1 MFHFL
6 HTADLHLD
14 SPMNGLSSR
23 EGAAVDVILGASR
36 RAFDNLINLAI
47 AEQVA
52 FVVIAGDVYDRDWK
66 GYETGLFFR
75 KGMVRLREA
84 GILVYLISGNHDA
97 ASIISRKLSLPEG
110 VTVFSS
116 RAPETSELDD
126 PPVAIH
132 GMSFPNRAV
141 EENLVPRYPAPIP
154 GKFNLGLLHTS
165 LAGDAGHDTYAPCS
179 VNELV
184 EKGYDYWA
192 LGHIHKPAVIHEDPW
207 IVYSGNLQGRSVKEC
222 GARGCRIVT
231 VNDSGAVTDCQWHS
245 LDVARW
251 SVVTVDSTGLTS
263 VEEIASLAKRSLAQE
278 TEAAEDRIVAV
289 RIIISGASEL
299 HGALHSRPD
308 RLEAEIQARTDE
320 LGADRLWIEQVR
332 LETTPAVSLEVLAE
346 RDQLTKM
353 VVETIQKETTEH
365 PLPAEITG
373 MMDLLPP
380 GLRESLSAEI
390 AGEGRTEL
398 MRNAGQMILNRLTT
412 KGGAA

>member
-1 MFHFL
+1 MFRFL

-14 SPMNGLSSR
+14 SPMIGLSSR
-23 EGAAVDVILGASR
+23 EGTAVDTILGASR
-36 RAFDNLINLAI
+36 RAFTNLINLAI

-75 KGMVRLREA
+75 KGMMKLREA
-84 GILVYLISGNHDA
+84 GIRVYLISGNHDA
-97 ASIISRKLSLPEG
+97 ASIISRNLSLPEG
-110 VTVFSS
+110 VTLFSS

-154 GKFNLGLLHTS
+154 GKFNLGILHTS
-165 LAGDAGHDTYAPCS
+165 LAGEIGHDTYAPCS
-179 VNELV
+179 VHDLV
-184 EKGYDYWA
+184 EKGYHYWA
-192 LGHIHKPAVIHEDPW
+192 LGHIHKPAVIHHNPW

-222 GARGCRIVT
+222 GERGCVILT
-231 VNDSGAVTDCQWHS
+231 VNDSGSLTDFQWHA

-251 SVVTVDSTGLTS
+251 SVVNVDSTGLAT
-263 VEEIASLAKRSLAQE
+263 VEEIASLAKRGLAHE
-278 TEAAEDRIVAV
+278 IEAAEDRLLAV
-289 RIIISGASEL
+289 RLIISGATEL

-332 LETTPAVSLEVLAE
+332 LETTPMVSLETLAE

-353 VVETIQKETTEH
+353 VVETIQTETVEQ

-380 GLRESLSAEI
+380 GLRESLNAEI
-390 AGEGRTEL
+390 AGEGRAEL
-398 MRNAGQMILNRLTT
+398 MRNACQMILNRLTT

>member
-1 MFHFL
+1 MFRFL

-14 SPMNGLSSR
+14 SPMIGLSSR
-23 EGAAVDVILGASR
+23 EGAAVDTILGASR
-36 RAFDNLINLAI
+36 RAFTNLINLAI

-75 KGMVRLREA
+75 KGMVKLREA
-84 GILVYLISGNHDA
+84 GIRVYLISGNHDA
-97 ASIISRKLSLPEG
+97 ASIISRNLSLPEG
-110 VTVFSS
+110 VTLFSS

-154 GKFNLGLLHTS
+154 GKFNLGILHTS
-165 LAGDAGHDTYAPCS
+165 LAGEIGHDTYAPCS
-179 VNELV
+179 VHDLV
-184 EKGYDYWA
+184 EKGYNYWA
-192 LGHIHKPAVIHEDPW
+192 LGHIHKPAVIHHNPW

-222 GARGCRIVT
+222 GERGCVILT
-231 VNDSGAVTDCQWHS
+231 VNDSGSLTDFQWHA

-251 SVVTVDSTGLTS
+251 SVVNVDSTGLAT
-263 VEEIASLAKRSLAQE
+263 VEEIASLAKRGLAHE
-278 TEAAEDRIVAV
+278 IEAAEDRLLAV
-289 RIIISGASEL
+289 RLIISGATEL

-308 RLEAEIQARTDE
+308 RFEAEIQARTDE

-332 LETTPAVSLEVLAE
+332 LETTPMVSLETLAE

-353 VVETIQKETTEH
+353 VVETIQSDTADQ

-380 GLRESLSAEI
+380 GLRESLNAEI
-390 AGEGRTEL
+390 AGEGRAEL
-398 MRNAGQMILNRLTT
+398 MRNACQMILNRLTT

>member
-1 MFHFL
+1 MFRFL

-14 SPMNGLSSR
+14 SPMIGLSSR
-23 EGAAVDVILGASR
+23 EGAAVDAILGASR

-47 AEQVA
+47 AEHVA
-52 FVVIAGDVYDRDWK
+52 LVVIAGDVYDRDWK
-66 GYETGLFFR
+66 GYETGQFFR

-84 GILVYLISGNHDA
+84 GIRVYLISGNHDA

-116 RAPETSELDD
+116 RAPETSELDE

-141 EENLVPRYPAPIP
+141 EENLVPRYPAPVP

-165 LAGDAGHDTYAPCS
+165 LAGDTGHDTYAPCS
-179 VNELV
+179 VAELV

-192 LGHIHKPAVIHEDPW
+192 LGHIHKPAVLHESPW

-231 VNDSGAVTDCQWHS
+231 VNDSGSVTDCQWHA

-251 SVVTVDSTGLTS
+251 SVVTVDSTGLAS

-278 TEAAEDRIVAV
+278 IATAEDRILAA
-289 RIIISGASEL
+289 RLIISGATEL

-308 RLEAEIQARTDE
+308 RLEAEIQARADE

-332 LETTPAVSLEVLAE
+332 LKTTPVVSLETLAE
-346 RDQLTKM
+346 RDQLTQM
-353 VVETIQKETTEH
+353 VVAAIQTETAEQ
-365 PLPAEITG
+365 PLPADIAA

-390 AGEGRTEL
+390 AGEGRAEL
-398 MRNAGQMILNRLTT
+398 VRNAGQMILNRLTT
-412 KGGAA
+412 KGGQA

>member
-1 MFHFL
+1 MFRFL

-14 SPMNGLSSR
+14 SPMIGLSSR
-23 EGAAVDVILGASR
+23 EGAAVDAILGASR
-36 RAFDNLINLAI
+36 RAFENLINLAI
-47 AEQVA
+47 EEQVA

-75 KGMVRLREA
+75 KSMVRLREA

-97 ASIISRKLSLPEG
+97 VSIISRKLSLPEG

-116 RAPETSELDD
+116 KTPETRELENL
-126 PPVAIH
+126 PVAIH

-141 EENLVPRYPAPIP
+141 EENLVPSYPAPVP
-154 GKFNLGLLHTS
+154 GKFNLGILHTS

-192 LGHIHKPAVIHEDPW
+192 LGHIHQPRVLHQDPW

-222 GARGCRIVT
+222 GERGCRIVT
-231 VNDSGAVTDCQWHS
+231 VNDSRAVTDCRWHT

-251 SVVTVDSTGLTS
+251 AVVTVDITGMAS
-263 VEEIASLAKRSLAQE
+263 VEEIATLTKRRLSEGL
-278 TEAAEDRIVAV
+278 EAAEDRIMAV
-289 RIIISGASEL
+289 RLVIAGATEL

-320 LGADRLWIEQVR
+320 LGEDRLWIERVR
-332 LETTPAVSLEVLAE
+332 LETTPVVSLEVLAE
-346 RDQLTKM
+346 RDQLTRM
-353 VVETIQKETTEH
+353 VVRTIQTETTDQ
-365 PLPAEITG
+365 PLPVEITG
-373 MMDLLPP
+373 MMELLPP
-380 GLRESLSAEI
+380 GLRESLNAEI
-390 AGEGRTEL
+390 AGEGRSEL
-398 MRNAGQMILNRLTT
+398 MRTAGQMILNRLTT
-412 KGGAA
+412 KGDPA